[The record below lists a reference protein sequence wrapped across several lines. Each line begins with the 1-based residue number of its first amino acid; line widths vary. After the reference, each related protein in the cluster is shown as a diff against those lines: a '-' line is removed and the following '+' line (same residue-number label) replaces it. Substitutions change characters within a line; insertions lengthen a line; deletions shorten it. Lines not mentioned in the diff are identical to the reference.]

1 MNKYAGVIICHKNS
15 VLLAKRVYFH
25 QGSVAPLG
33 GYWSVFTGT
42 IEEGESE
49 EDAAERELF
58 EETQLTI
65 ENPLVKVGAIDS
77 LVLFG
82 TRYNH
87 LVNPILND
95 EHEEYGW
102 FDMDMLYAFPY
113 KIDKKIIDLILKCKD
128 KV

>member
-1 MNKYAGVIICHKNS
+1 MNKYAGVIICHENS

-25 QGSVAPLG
+25 QGNVSPLG

-65 ENPLVKVGAIDS
+65 EKPLVKVGSIDS

-82 TRYNH
+82 TRYDD
-87 LVNPILND
+87 LVNPTLND

-102 FDMDMLYAFPY
+102 FDIDTLHAFPY
-113 KIDKKIIDLILKCKD
+113 KIDEKIINLILKCKD